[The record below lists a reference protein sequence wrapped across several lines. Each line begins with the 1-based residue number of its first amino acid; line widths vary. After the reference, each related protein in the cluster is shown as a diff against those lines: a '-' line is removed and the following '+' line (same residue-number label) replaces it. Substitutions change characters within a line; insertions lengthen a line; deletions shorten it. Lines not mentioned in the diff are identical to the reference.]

1 MEKKH
6 LSFKIDPDM
15 VKKLKFLAVE
25 HDKTVT
31 DLLSEAIKDLFQ
43 KYEKKG
49 KK

>member
-6 LSFKIDPDM
+6 LSFKIDPDI
-15 VKKLKFLAVE
+15 VKKLKFLSVE

-31 DLLSEAIKDLFQ
+31 DLLSEAIQDLFK
-43 KYEKKG
+43 KYEKKA

>member
-6 LSFKIDPDM
+6 LSFKIDTDI

-25 HDKTVT
+25 HDKTIT
-31 DLLSEAIKDLFQ
+31 DLLSESIQDLFK
-43 KYEKKG
+43 KYEKKS